1 MQPPFSGFPQAGLDF
16 LAQLAVHNERAW
28 FEAHKDEYQKMLL
41 EPAQA
46 FVVNLGAKL
55 ESLVDGL
62 RCDPRT
68 DGRGVLM
75 RIHRDTRFSQ
85 DKSPY
90 KTNISGIF
98 WAGERKK
105 MESSA
110 FGFQLEADGMGLM
123 AGIFGFTPATLTAY
137 RAAVAD
143 DRQGG
148 ELAAI
153 VATLQQTG
161 VYTLNG
167 EHFKRVPAGYAAD
180 HPRADLLRH
189 NGLYVFSPRI
199 PVSDILGPA
208 LVDRCYAH
216 YTQMAPVQ
224 RWLAKLMAE

>member
-16 LAQLAVHNERAW
+16 LAQLAANNEWAW
-28 FEAHKDEYQKMLL
+28 FEAHKDDYQKLLL

-55 ESLVDGL
+55 EGLVDGL
-62 RCDPRT
+62 YSDPRT

-75 RIHRDTRFSQ
+75 RIHRDTRFSK

-110 FGFQLEADGMGLM
+110 FGFQIEADGMGLM
-123 AGIFGFTPATLTAY
+123 AGMFSFTPAMLTAY
-137 RAAVAD
+137 RAAVDD

-148 ELAAI
+148 KLADIA
-153 VATLQQTG
+153 AALQHTG

-167 EHFKRVPAGYAAD
+167 EHFKRVPTGYAAD

-199 PVSDILGPA
+199 PVSDILSPA
-208 LVDRCYAH
+208 LVDICYAH
-216 YTQMAPVQ
+216 FEKMAPVQ
-224 RWLAKLMAE
+224 RWLAAVAT